1 MSITQFR
8 ANDTDLHRHICPR
21 CGAELP
27 DGAAFCNVCG
37 ERLDSTKSLATLLK
51 REEDI
56 ATRYRITSLVRRRPF
71 VNLYFALDFQQTT
84 NQGQSRMVAIRDI
97 DLTLYSEA
105 ELTKAAELAQQE
117 YDLLRQGDI
126 PYVMPATDLLYF
138 QGHLFLVAGHP
149 NLAPAAPA
157 VSLAPGAAGSEAD
170 ARLNTLQDYLQSG
183 QGLPSEQRALQW
195 TRQLCQAVDGLHQR
209 QIVIGDLDPFTIL
222 YSGDMSDPDAAR
234 LSPLISWLTPA
245 LRELLPSSTTTS
257 LSYFVAPEAIQGEAN
272 AHSDVYSLGAI
283 LYLLLTGMPPGESML
298 RNRSRQTIL
307 RAPHEIN
314 GRISVH
320 ASECVMQALAL
331 QPSERFESA
340 AALATA
346 LGDPRYGRP
355 SISTEHD
362 APGAQVSEVETVR
375 ITPLSRKDA
384 ERWRAA
390 QRRNALAQPQLSDQA
405 STQEAVEHPSPLPLP
420 PIPQRPVTPRPPTL
434 SEEVVSAEKNW
445 NESPGGSPAS
455 PAPAAIPETP
465 PVNASAAFP
474 GGAVQDKNK
483 NILKSS
489 TWKQYGA
496 IFLAAIATRLSGFRR
511 VPRAGPA
518 QTRPVQNA
526 SVAQGQ
532 GTWID
537 QLKQVL
543 LGQQQQVIIAAA
555 IVETPLR
562 VLPDQMYTLRIH
574 VIGRD
579 ERGPAAQ
586 RRTEGQEISPGGLC
600 VLSHGDTV
608 LIEVR
613 SVLQQSYAYI
623 VQRATVA
630 IPAEGYVAEVTIP
643 MQSLSSTPAGRR
655 DRLHIFFMDEHRH
668 PLYEKPFA
676 VEIFVSQH
684 VKRGNEGH
692 NVLTIPF

>member
-8 ANDTDLHRHICPR
+8 ADDTDLHRHICPR

-37 ERLDSTKSLATLLK
+37 ERLDSTKSLAALLK

-97 DLTLYSEA
+97 DLSLLTEA
-105 ELTKAAELAQQE
+105 DLTKAAEPAQQE

-126 PYVMPATDLLYF
+126 PYVMPATDLRYF

-157 VSLAPGAAGSEAD
+157 VALAPGAAGSEGD

-222 YSGDMSDPDAAR
+222 YSGDISDPDGAR

-257 LSYFVAPEAIQGEAN
+257 LSYFVAPEAIQGEAS
-272 AHSDVYSLGAI
+272 ARSDVYSLGAI
-283 LYLLLTGMPPGESML
+283 LYLLLTGMPPGESLL
-298 RNRSRQTIL
+298 RNRGRQAVL

-320 ASECVMQALAL
+320 ASDCVMQALAL

-340 AALATA
+340 AALAKA
-346 LGDPRYGRP
+346 LGDARYRP
-355 SISTEHD
+355 SIGTEHD
-362 APGAQVSEVETVR
+362 APRTQASEVETVR
-375 ITPLSRKDA
+375 IIPLSRKDA

-390 QRRNALAQPQLSDQA
+390 QRRNTLAQPQQSDQA
-405 STQEAVEHPSPLPLP
+405 STQEALEHPSSP
-420 PIPQRPVTPRPPTL
+420 PIPQRPVTPRPPQL
-434 SEEVVSAEKNW
+434 PEEAVPAEKNW
-445 NESPGGSPAS
+445 DESPGSSPAS
-455 PAPAAIPETP
+455 PPAAIPETP
-465 PVNASAAFP
+465 AVNASAALS
-474 GGAVQDKNK
+474 GGAVQDKIK
-483 NILKSS
+483 GFLKTS
-489 TWKQYGA
+489 TWKQYGTAFLTA
-496 IFLAAIATRLSGFRR
+496 ISTRLSRFRR
-511 VPRAGPA
+511 VPRSGPVQSRPA
-518 QTRPVQNA
+518 QNA
-526 SVAQGQ
+526 PVAQGQ
-532 GTWID
+532 GSWID

-543 LGQQQQVIIAAA
+543 LGQQQQVIMAAA

-579 ERGPAAQ
+579 EPGVAAQ
-586 RRTEGQEISPGGLC
+586 RRTEKQEISLSG
-600 VLSHGDTV
+600 LSHGDTV
-608 LIEVR
+608 QIEVR

-623 VQRATVA
+623 VQRATVT

-643 MQSLSSTPAGRR
+643 MQSLSSIPTGRR
-655 DRLHIFFMDEHRH
+655 DRLHIFFMDEHH
-668 PLYEKPFA
+668 DPLYEKPFA

-684 VKRGNEGH
+684 VKRGSEGH

>member
-8 ANDTDLHRHICPR
+8 ANGTDLHRHICPR

-97 DLTLYSEA
+97 DLTWLSEA
-105 ELTKAAELAQQE
+105 DLIKAAEPAQQE

-126 PYVMPATDLLYF
+126 PYVMPATDLRYF

-149 NLAPAAPA
+149 NLAPSVPA
-157 VSLAPGAAGSEAD
+157 VPLAPGAARSEAD

-183 QGLPSEQRALQW
+183 QGLPSEQCALQW
-195 TRQLCQAVDGLHQR
+195 TRQLCQAVDSLHQR

-222 YSGDMSDPDAAR
+222 YSGDISDPDAAR
-234 LSPLISWLTPA
+234 LSPLIAWLTPA
-245 LRELLPSSTTTS
+245 LRELVPSSTTTS
-257 LSYFVAPEAIQGEAN
+257 LSYFVAPEAIQGEAS
-272 AHSDVYSLGAI
+272 ARSDVYSLGAI

-298 RNRSRQTIL
+298 RNRGHQAVL

-314 GRISVH
+314 GRISVQ

-346 LGDPRYGRP
+346 LGDPRYRRP
-355 SISTEHD
+355 SMSTEHD
-362 APGAQVSEVETVR
+362 APVAHVSEVETVR
-375 ITPLSRKDA
+375 IIPLSRKDA

-390 QRRNALAQPQLSDQA
+390 QRRNTLAQPQQSDQA
-405 STQEAVEHPSPLPLP
+405 SVQEVVEHPSPSPLA
-420 PIPQRPVTPRPPTL
+420 PIPPRPVTPRPPSL
-434 SEEVVSAEKNW
+434 SEE
-445 NESPGGSPAS
+445 PAS
-455 PAPAAIPETP
+455 PPPSAIPETP
-465 PVNASAAFP
+465 PLNASTALP
-474 GGAVQDKNK
+474 GGAVQDNFKN
-483 NILKSS
+483 LRKSS

-496 IFLAAIATRLSGFRR
+496 AFLSAIAVRLSRLRR
-511 VPRAGPA
+511 VPRTGPV
-518 QTRPVQNA
+518 QTRPAQSA
-526 SVAQGQ
+526 PLAQGQ

-543 LGQQQQVIIAAA
+543 LGQQQQVIMAAA

-574 VIGRD
+574 IIGRD
-579 ERGPAAQ
+579 EPGPTAQ
-586 RRTEGQEISPGGLC
+586 RRTEGQEISLSG
-600 VLSHGDTV
+600 LSHGDIA

-623 VQRATVA
+623 VQRATVTV
-630 IPAEGYVAEVTIP
+630 PAEGYVAEVTIP
-643 MQSLSSTPAGRR
+643 MQSLSSTPTGRR
-655 DRLHIFFMDEHRH
+655 DRLHIFFMDEHHH